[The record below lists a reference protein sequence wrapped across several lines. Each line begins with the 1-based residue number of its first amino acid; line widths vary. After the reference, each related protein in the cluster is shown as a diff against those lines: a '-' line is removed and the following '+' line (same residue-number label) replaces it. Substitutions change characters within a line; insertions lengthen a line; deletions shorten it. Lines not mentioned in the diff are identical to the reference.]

1 MLSIFVDEK
10 GKNYKAAR
18 KIDYVG
24 AWYFKA
30 AELMQNTAIKTAFVS
45 TNSICQGEQV
55 AALWKPLNDRFH
67 VNINFAWRSFLWDSE
82 SNKKAA
88 VYCVIVGFS
97 DNKENGPKVIY
108 DNTDKMMANK
118 INPYLLK
125 GETIF
130 IEARQAPLCAVPTMR
145 IGSQPADDGN
155 LIFTIEEKKELLQKE
170 PQAATFLRPFM
181 MGKDFI
187 DRKPR
192 YCLWLVNANTSMLR
206 NCPHVMKRIEAVQE
220 YRLASKRTATREK
233 ANTPMLFCDSKES
246 KTSYIAIP
254 KVSSANR
261 RYIPMEWL
269 PADIIPG
276 DKLFIIEKATLYHFA
291 VLTSNVHMAWIR
303 RVSGRLKMD
312 YSYSRNIV
320 YNNFPWPDPTERQKT
335 RIKQTA
341 QNILNAR
348 ANYPDTSLADL
359 YNPLLMPADLRKAHQ
374 ENDKAV
380 MEAYG
385 FNWHTMK
392 EEDCVAALME
402 MYQTL
407 IEKEKAK
414 QKGEKS

>member
-1 MLSIFVDEK
+1 MRA
-10 GKNYKAAR
+10 G
-18 KIDYVG
+18 
-24 AWYFKA
+24 
-30 AELMQNTAIKTAFVS
+30 
-45 TNSICQGEQV
+45 
-55 AALWKPLNDRFH
+55 
-67 VNINFAWRSFLWDSE
+67 
-82 SNKKAA
+82 NK
-88 VYCVIVGFS
+88 
-97 DNKENGPKVIY
+97 
-108 DNTDKMMANK
+108 
-118 INPYLLK
+118 
-125 GETIF
+125 
-130 IEARQAPLCAVPTMR
+130 
-145 IGSQPADDGN
+145 PADGGN
-155 LIFTIEEKKELLQKE
+155 LILTIEEKKELLQKE

-187 DRKPR
+187 GRKPR
-192 YCLWLVNANTSMLR
+192 YCLWLVNTQTSMLR
-206 NCPHVMKRIEAVQE
+206 NCPHVMKRIETVRE
-220 YRLASKRTATREK
+220 YRLASKKAATREK
-233 ANTPMLFCDSKES
+233 AKTPMLFDEHKES

-291 VLTSNVHMAWIR
+291 VLTSNVHMAWLR
-303 RVSGRLKMD
+303 RVSGRLGMG
-312 YSYSRNIV
+312 YSYSNNIV
-320 YNNFPWPDPTERQKT
+320 YNNFPWPTPTESQKT
-335 RIKQTA
+335 RIEQTA

-348 ANYPDTSLADL
+348 ANHPDASLADL
-359 YNPLLMPADLRKAHQ
+359 YDPLLMPADLRKAHQ

-392 EEDCVAALME
+392 EEDCVAALLE